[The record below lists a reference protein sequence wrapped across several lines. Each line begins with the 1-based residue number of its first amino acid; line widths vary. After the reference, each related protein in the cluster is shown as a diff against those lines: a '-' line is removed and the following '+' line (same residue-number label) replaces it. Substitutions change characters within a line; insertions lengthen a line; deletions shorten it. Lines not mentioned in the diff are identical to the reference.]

1 MARIIY
7 ALSGQGR
14 GHTSR
19 GMAISHGLRARG
31 HQVVF
36 CGSGAAKEILE
47 SRGETVFPV
56 PQLYQVVRD
65 NQVLTASTA
74 IANWPSI
81 RDLGQIVQD
90 LASTFQ
96 AWRPDLVITDFEA
109 FSWRA
114 ANVLETPVISLNH
127 QQIVTETRYSLSSRH
142 LYHASVARII
152 INIVAPRAPELVL
165 LTSFYF
171 PPVRRR
177 KMTVIVPPIIR
188 PEVARLSPTPG
199 DYYLVY
205 YNQPAG
211 SRRLLDLL
219 RTHDRRYIVYNFP
232 MPAKPAQ
239 YPNLTFKPASVD
251 DFLHDLAHC
260 RGVLCTAGFTLMSE
274 ALYLGKPLLAVPN
287 RGIFEQTL
295 NAIFLEREALGRSVI
310 DRHVTM
316 EDLVGFDSQCNFLA
330 ARIRDHQHVGNQEA
344 QDAIESVLASN

>member
-19 GMAISHGLRARG
+19 AMAISDGLRIRR
-31 HQVVF
+31 HEVVF
-36 CGSGAAKEILE
+36 CGSGAARDILE
-47 SRGETVFPV
+47 ARGETVLPV
-56 PQLYQVVRD
+56 PQLVQVVRD
-65 NQVLTASTA
+65 NQVLTASTV

-81 RDLGQIVQD
+81 RDLGNIVQD
-90 LASTFQ
+90 LAGTFR
-96 AWRPDLVITDFEA
+96 AWQPDLIITDFEA

-114 ANVLETPVISLNH
+114 AHVLDVPVISLNH
-127 QQIVTETRYSLSSRH
+127 QQVVTETRYSLSSRH

-152 INIVAPRAPELVL
+152 INIVAPKAPRLTL

-171 PPVRRR
+171 PPVRHP
-177 KMTVIVPPIIR
+177 KSTVIVPPIIR
-188 PEVARLSPTPG
+188 PNVMHLSPSPG
-199 DYYLVY
+199 DYFLVY
-205 YNQPAG
+205 YNQPEG

-219 RTHDRRYIVYNFP
+219 HTHGHRYIVYNFP
-232 MPAKPAQ
+232 APQDPGR

-251 DFLHDLAHC
+251 SFLHDLAHC

-295 NAIFLEREALGRSVI
+295 NAVFLEREQLGRSVI
-310 DRHVTM
+310 DRGVTM
-316 EDLVGFDSQCNFLA
+316 EDLTDFDAACDDLA
-330 ARIRDHQHVGNQEA
+330 AGLSGRRSVGNREA
-344 QDAIESVLASN
+344 LDAIEAVLISD

>member
-31 HQVVF
+31 HQVMF
-36 CGSGAAKEILE
+36 CGSGSAKEILE
-47 SRGETVFPV
+47 SRGETVLAV
-56 PQLYQVVRD
+56 PQLYQVVHN

-81 RDLGQIVQD
+81 RDLGQIVQT
-90 LASTFQ
+90 LANKFK
-96 AWRPDLVITDFEA
+96 AWQPDLVITDFEA

-114 ANVLETPVISLNH
+114 ANVLDTPVISLNH
-127 QQIVTETRYSLSSRH
+127 QQVVTETRYSLPSRH
-142 LYHASVARII
+142 LYHASVARIV
-152 INIVAPRAPELVL
+152 INIIAPRAPQRML

-171 PPVRRR
+171 PPVRRD
-177 KMTVIVPPIIR
+177 KVTLIIPPIIR
-188 PEVARLSPTPG
+188 PEVARLSPSTG
-199 DYYLVY
+199 DYFLVY

-219 RTHDRRYIVYNFP
+219 RAHDRRYIVYNFP
-232 MPAKPAQ
+232 TPDRPEL
-239 YPNLTFKPASVD
+239 YPNLTFKPASLE

-310 DRHVTM
+310 DRSVTL
-316 EDLVGFDSQCNFLA
+316 EDLITFDSECDRLI
-330 ARIRDHQHVGNQEA
+330 ARIKDRRTVGNVEA
-344 QDAIESVLASN
+344 LEAIESVLASD